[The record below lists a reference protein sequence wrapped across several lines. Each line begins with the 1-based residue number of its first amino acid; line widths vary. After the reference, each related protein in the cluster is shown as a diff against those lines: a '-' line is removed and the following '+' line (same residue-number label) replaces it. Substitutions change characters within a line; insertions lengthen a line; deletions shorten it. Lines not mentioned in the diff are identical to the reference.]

1 MSDRKRGDFILIFS
15 VATLVIFGI
24 IMVFSASYYTSLNTN
39 GDAYYYL
46 KRVIIW
52 AILGTT
58 LMVITSKVSYKIY
71 REHAKAI
78 ALVALGLLI
87 LTLTPLGININQA
100 QRWIGV
106 GPITIMPGEIAKPAV
121 AMFVAKYLSDNPN
134 IIKDFKRG
142 VLPMYGVIAAF
153 AILIMLQP
161 NMSTAVTL
169 ACIVLFIMIAAGM
182 KWIHL
187 AFTGAIGVLGAGILI
202 LMEPYRIARATSF
215 LNPFNDPLGTGFQA
229 VQSLLALGSGGLFG
243 VGLGKSI
250 QKTLYLP
257 EPMNDF
263 IFAII
268 GEELGYIGCLVVLA
282 VYMIFIWRGIHIAIH
297 SRDLYGTLLAT
308 GLTAMVAIQ
317 VVFNI
322 AVVTSSMPPTGVAL
336 PFISWGGNSLAILMA
351 SSGILVNIS
360 KNQVRIS
367 EEVQK

>member
-1 MSDRKRGDFILIFS
+1 MSDRNRGDFILIFS
-15 VATLVIFGI
+15 VAILVIFGI
-24 IMVFSASYYTSLNTN
+24 VMVFSASYYTSLNTN

-46 KRVIIW
+46 KREIIW

-58 LMVITSKVSYKIY
+58 GMVVTSRLSYKVY
-71 REHAKAI
+71 RKYALFVVAV
-78 ALVALGLLI
+78 ALVLLV
-87 LTLTPLGININQA
+87 LTLTPLGVSINEA
-100 QRWIGV
+100 KRWIGV
-106 GPITIMPGEIAKPAV
+106 GPITIMPGELAKPAV
-121 AMFVAKYLSDNPN
+121 AMFVAKFLSDKPN
-134 IIKDFKRG
+134 IIQDFRKG
-142 VLPMYGVIAAF
+142 VLPMYGLIVVF
-153 AILIMLQP
+153 AGLIMKQP

-169 ACIVLFIMIAAGM
+169 TCIILFIMIAAGM

-187 AFTGAIGVLGAGILI
+187 ALTGLVGVLGGVILI
-202 LMEPYRIARATSF
+202 LMEPYRLARATSF

-268 GEELGYIGCLVVLA
+268 GEELGLIGCLAVLA

-297 SRDLYGTLLAT
+297 AKDLYGSLLAT
-308 GLTAMVAIQ
+308 GLTAMVAVQ

-322 AVVTSSMPPTGVAL
+322 AVVSSSMPPTGVAL

-351 SSGILVNIS
+351 SAGILVNIS

-367 EEVQK
+367 EEVQQ